1 MKLVVTSLLYVNCC
15 GLLSNVKL
23 IQGVVL
29 RKSRL
34 YCYESEC
41 LFSLSVQFVF
51 GLVDIVQRRHLA
63 RYYWF
68 LDTCTVG
75 KAKPDFVCCSGW
87 LCVVFPPPTLCG
99 CGY

>member
-51 GLVDIVQRRHLA
+51 WA
-63 RYYWF
+63 
-68 LDTCTVG
+68 
-75 KAKPDFVCCSGW
+75 
-87 LCVVFPPPTLCG
+87 
-99 CGY
+99 CGYCTTAAPCSILLVFGHIYSR